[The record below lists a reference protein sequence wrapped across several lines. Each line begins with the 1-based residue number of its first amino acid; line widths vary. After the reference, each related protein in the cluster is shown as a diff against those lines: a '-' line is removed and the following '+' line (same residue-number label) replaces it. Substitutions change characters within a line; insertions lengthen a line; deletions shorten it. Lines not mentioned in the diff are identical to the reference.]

1 MAYNEAQKRATAKY
15 NSAHYERISLD
26 VPKGTRDKWKKH
38 ADKKGTS
45 LTSLIRELMEEDM
58 AKTEKSLQE

>member
-1 MAYNEAQKRATAKY
+1 MPYNEAQKRATAKY
-15 NSAHYERISLD
+15 KATNYERVVVD
-26 VPKGTRDKWKKH
+26 VPKGTKDKWKEH
-38 ADKKGTS
+38 AAKKDIS